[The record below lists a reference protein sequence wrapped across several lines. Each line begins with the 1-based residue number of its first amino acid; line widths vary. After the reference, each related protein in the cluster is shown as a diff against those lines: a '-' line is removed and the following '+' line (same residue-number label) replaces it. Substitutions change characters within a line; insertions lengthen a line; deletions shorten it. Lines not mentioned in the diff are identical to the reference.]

1 METKKICVIFPEAI
15 NRLNR
20 CMQRQEKI
28 SSTRKDWCQDKD
40 FGQQSEAKNQ
50 KALGLAKCLEKVKI
64 CIPFQWEE
72 SRKGNYISCQKISST
87 RKDWCQDKDFGQQ
100 PEVKAKKRNQ
110 KVLGIAK
117 FLE

>member
-40 FGQQSEAKNQ
+40 FGQQ
-50 KALGLAKCLEKVKI
+50 
-64 CIPFQWEE
+64 
-72 SRKGNYISCQKISST
+72 
-87 RKDWCQDKDFGQQ
+87 